1 MILEIK
7 NLHTHVDIVTR
18 SKGASVIAKAAYNAR
33 DKLNDEYYG
42 KVHDYSKKEDL
53 VFSKIFLP
61 EHIPKD
67 FSNREYLWNEVE
79 KIEKS
84 KNSQLAR
91 NLLFTLPRELN
102 EEDRIKLISEFIEE
116 NFTSK
121 GMIADCNIHNPLASD
136 NEEQPHAHIL
146 LTLRE
151 IDEQG
156 KWKPKCRKEYI
167 LDENGEK
174 IKLKSGNY
182 KSRKVNLNDWN
193 EPDKAK
199 KWRENFSKK
208 ANEYLEKNGINKRID
223 PRTFED
229 QGREEL
235 PQIHLGTAS
244 YQMEK
249 KGIKTERG
257 NRNRI
262 IIAINKEF
270 KKLKAELKEAEEF
283 FKSLWGKVK
292 SAMGKYSS
300 EKQEEYH
307 LSPDLFDVY
316 SYIETY
322 YRIQKEL
329 SKNLSY
335 NNRERKENFDSN
347 KHMHALAFMRNNN
360 LKTILDIQ
368 LKKDELAIKLKNNK
382 DKIFDC
388 NKAIKNI
395 YTLLKQ
401 AKIIKENKMVY
412 DKYKGADNSILSKI
426 AGASKEEYYH
436 SHKEEIDKYKRA
448 KAIVKNLTG
457 SEKIEIK
464 KWEKIKSD
472 LQTEISHLS
481 FYQKDI
487 KKEVD
492 QINHIKYLV
501 GEVNKE
507 FDIDINIEIEIAYQ
521 KAIAR
526 GEKPSTRLAIK
537 KFQKKIA
544 KEDRQKA
551 WVKEHYKKK
560 DHSHKET
567 ER

>member
-1 MILEIK
+1 MEAK
-7 NLHTHVDIVTR
+7 SLHTHVDIVTR

-33 DKLNDEYYG
+33 DKLNDEHYG

-61 EHIPKD
+61 EHISKE
-67 FSNREYLWNEVE
+67 FSDREYLWNSVE

-151 IDEQG
+151 IDKQG

-199 KWRENFSKK
+199 EWRENFSKK
-208 ANEYLEKNGINKRID
+208 ANEYLEKNGIVKRID
-223 PRTFED
+223 PRTFEE

-257 NRNRI
+257 NHNRK
-262 IIAINKEF
+262 IIAFNLEF
-270 KKLKAELKEAEEF
+270 KKLKE
-283 FKSLWGKVK
+283 
-292 SAMGKYSS
+292 
-300 EKQEEYH
+300 
-307 LSPDLFDVY
+307 
-316 SYIETY
+316 
-322 YRIQKEL
+322 EL
-329 SKNLSY
+329 SKLTFWIGSLVGKLQSKY
-335 NNRERKENFDSN
+335 DEYKQE
-347 KHMHALAFMRNNN
+347 
-360 LKTILDIQ
+360 
-368 LKKDELAIKLKNNK
+368 KKDELENKAELFNLYEYISIYHDLQGEKAKELKPYASNKKMAADLRRFSKAIYYLRDNKLQTIADLQEKIGTLQSENKNIHQEVKVKSKRIENLNKCFTYADIIKDNKATYDEWNNK
-382 DKIFDC
+382 
-388 NKAIKNI
+388 
-395 YTLLKQ
+395 TLFKDSFY
-401 AKIIKENKMVY
+401 N
-412 DKYKGADNSILSKI
+412 
-426 AGASKEEYYH
+426 

-448 KAIVKNLTG
+448 RAILEKITG
-457 SEKIEIK
+457 SSA
-464 KWEKIKSD
+464 IKSKD
-472 LQTEISHLS
+472 WQKEMKSLEDEITKLNKQS
-481 FYQKDI
+481 QAI
-487 KKEVD
+487 KEEYEN
-492 QINHIKYLV
+492 INHIKYAV
-501 GEVNKE
+501 KIVN
-507 FDIDINIEIEIAYQ
+507 DDYGIDLSIEID
-521 KAIAR
+521 KAIKR
-526 GEKPSTRLAIK
+526 GEKPSVIAQIK
-537 KFQKKIA
+537 KYQEQQEKY
-544 KEDRQKA
+544 E
-551 WVKEHYKKK
+551 KKK
-560 DHSHKET
+560 
-567 ER
+567 ERTKDNYRKSER

>member
-1 MILEIK
+1 MEAK
-7 NLHTHVDIVTR
+7 SLHTHVDIVTR

-33 DKLNDEYYG
+33 DKLNDEHYG

-61 EHIPKD
+61 EHISKE
-67 FSNREYLWNEVE
+67 FSDREYLWNSVE

-151 IDEQG
+151 IDKQG
-156 KWKPKCRKEYI
+156 KWKPKCRKEYN

-199 KWRENFSKK
+199 EWRENFSKK
-208 ANEYLEKNGINKRID
+208 ANEYLEKNGIVKRID

-257 NRNRI
+257 NHNRK
-262 IIAINKEF
+262 IIAFNLEF
-270 KKLKAELKEAEEF
+270 KKLKE
-283 FKSLWGKVK
+283 
-292 SAMGKYSS
+292 
-300 EKQEEYH
+300 
-307 LSPDLFDVY
+307 
-316 SYIETY
+316 
-322 YRIQKEL
+322 EL
-329 SKNLSY
+329 SKLTFWIGSLVGKLLSKY
-335 NNRERKENFDSN
+335 DEYKQE
-347 KHMHALAFMRNNN
+347 
-360 LKTILDIQ
+360 
-368 LKKDELAIKLKNNK
+368 KKDELENKAELFNLYEYISIYHDLQGEKAKELKPYASNKKMAADLRRFSKAIYYLRDNKLQTIADLQEKIGTLQSENKNIHQEVKVKSKRIENLNKCFTYADIIKDNKATYDEWNNK
-382 DKIFDC
+382 
-388 NKAIKNI
+388 
-395 YTLLKQ
+395 TLFKDSFY
-401 AKIIKENKMVY
+401 N
-412 DKYKGADNSILSKI
+412 
-426 AGASKEEYYH
+426 

-448 KAIVKNLTG
+448 RAILEKITG
-457 SEKIEIK
+457 SSA
-464 KWEKIKSD
+464 IKSKD
-472 LQTEISHLS
+472 WQKEMKSLEDEITKLNKQS
-481 FYQKDI
+481 QAI
-487 KKEVD
+487 KEEYEN
-492 QINHIKYLV
+492 INHIKYAV
-501 GEVNKE
+501 KIVN
-507 FDIDINIEIEIAYQ
+507 DDYGIDLSIEID
-521 KAIAR
+521 KAIKR
-526 GEKPSTRLAIK
+526 GEKPSVIAQIK
-537 KFQKKIA
+537 KYQEQQEKY
-544 KEDRQKA
+544 E
-551 WVKEHYKKK
+551 KKK
-560 DHSHKET
+560 ET
-567 ER
+567 TKDN

>member
-1 MILEIK
+1 MEAK
-7 NLHTHVDIVTR
+7 SLHTHVDIVTR

-33 DKLNDEYYG
+33 DKLNDEHYG

-61 EHIPKD
+61 EHISKE
-67 FSNREYLWNEVE
+67 FSDREYLWNSVE

-102 EEDRIKLISEFIEE
+102 EEDRIRLISEFIEE

-151 IDEQG
+151 IDSEG

-199 KWRENFSKK
+199 KWREDFSKK
-208 ANEYLEKNGINKRID
+208 ANEYLEKNGIDKRID
-223 PRTFED
+223 PRTFEE
-229 QGREEL
+229 QGKEEL

-257 NRNRI
+257 NHNRK
-262 IIAINKEF
+262 IIAFNLEF
-270 KKLKAELKEAEEF
+270 KKLKE
-283 FKSLWGKVK
+283 
-292 SAMGKYSS
+292 
-300 EKQEEYH
+300 
-307 LSPDLFDVY
+307 
-316 SYIETY
+316 
-322 YRIQKEL
+322 EL
-329 SKNLSY
+329 SKLTFWIGSLVGKLQSKY
-335 NNRERKENFDSN
+335 DEYKQE
-347 KHMHALAFMRNNN
+347 
-360 LKTILDIQ
+360 
-368 LKKDELAIKLKNNK
+368 KKDELENKAELFNLYEYISIYHDLQGEKAKELKPYASNKKMAADLRRFSKAIYYLRDNKLQTIADLQEKIGTLQSENKNIHQEVKVKSKRIENLNKCFTYADIIKDNKATYDEWNNK
-382 DKIFDC
+382 
-388 NKAIKNI
+388 
-395 YTLLKQ
+395 TLFKDSFY
-401 AKIIKENKMVY
+401 N
-412 DKYKGADNSILSKI
+412 
-426 AGASKEEYYH
+426 

-448 KAIVKNLTG
+448 RAILEKITG
-457 SEKIEIK
+457 SSA
-464 KWEKIKSD
+464 IKSKD
-472 LQTEISHLS
+472 WQKEMKSLEDEITKLNKHS
-481 FYQKDI
+481 QAI
-487 KKEVD
+487 KEEYENID
-492 QINHIKYLV
+492 HIKYAV
-501 GEVNKE
+501 KIVN
-507 FDIDINIEIEIAYQ
+507 DDYGIDLSIEID
-521 KAIAR
+521 KAIKR
-526 GEKPSTRLAIK
+526 GEKPSVIAQIK
-537 KFQKKIA
+537 KYQEQQEKY
-544 KEDRQKA
+544 E
-551 WVKEHYKKK
+551 KKK
-560 DHSHKET
+560 EKTKDCYRNE

>member
-1 MILEIK
+1 MEAK
-7 NLHTHVDIVTR
+7 SLHTHVDIVTR

-33 DKLNDEYYG
+33 DKLNDEHYG

-61 EHIPKD
+61 EHIPKK
-67 FSNREYLWNEVE
+67 FSNREYLWNSVE

-102 EEDRIKLISEFIEE
+102 QEDRIKLISEFIEE

-151 IDEQG
+151 IDSEG

-199 KWRENFSKK
+199 KWREDFSKK
-208 ANEYLEKNGINKRID
+208 ANEYLEKNGIDKRID
-223 PRTFED
+223 PRTFEE

-249 KGIKTERG
+249 KGIATERG
-257 NRNRI
+257 NHNRK
-262 IIAINKEF
+262 IIAFNLEF
-270 KKLKAELKEAEEF
+270 KKLKE
-283 FKSLWGKVK
+283 
-292 SAMGKYSS
+292 
-300 EKQEEYH
+300 
-307 LSPDLFDVY
+307 
-316 SYIETY
+316 
-322 YRIQKEL
+322 EL
-329 SKNLSY
+329 SKLTFWIGSLVGKLQSKY
-335 NNRERKENFDSN
+335 DEYKQE
-347 KHMHALAFMRNNN
+347 
-360 LKTILDIQ
+360 
-368 LKKDELAIKLKNNK
+368 KKDELENKAELFNLYEYISIYHDLQGEKAKELKPYASNKKMAADLRRFSKAIYYLRDNKLQTIADLQEKIGTLQSENKNIHQEVKVKSKRIENLNKCFTYADIIKDNKATYDEWNNK
-382 DKIFDC
+382 
-388 NKAIKNI
+388 
-395 YTLLKQ
+395 TLFKDSFY
-401 AKIIKENKMVY
+401 N
-412 DKYKGADNSILSKI
+412 
-426 AGASKEEYYH
+426 

-448 KAIVKNLTG
+448 RAILEKITG
-457 SEKIEIK
+457 SSA
-464 KWEKIKSD
+464 IKSKD
-472 LQTEISHLS
+472 WQKEMKSLEDEITKLN
-481 FYQKDI
+481 KDSQAI
-487 KKEVD
+487 KEEYEN
-492 QINHIKYLV
+492 INHIKYAV
-501 GEVNKE
+501 KIVN
-507 FDIDINIEIEIAYQ
+507 DDYGIDSSIEID
-521 KAIAR
+521 KAIKR
-526 GEKPSTRLAIK
+526 GEKPSVIAQIK
-537 KFQKKIA
+537 KYQEQQEKY
-544 KEDRQKA
+544 E
-551 WVKEHYKKK
+551 KKK
-560 DHSHKET
+560 EKTKDYYRNE

>member
-1 MILEIK
+1 MKGAMILEIK

-33 DKLNDEYYG
+33 DKLNDEHYG

-53 VFSKIFLP
+53 LFSKIFLP
-61 EHIPKD
+61 EHIPKK

-102 EEDRIKLISEFIEE
+102 QEDRIKLISEFIEE

-136 NEEQPHAHIL
+136 NGEQPHAHIL

-151 IDEQG
+151 IDSEG
-156 KWKPKCRKEYI
+156 KWKTKCRKEYI

-199 KWRENFSKK
+199 EWRENFSKK
-208 ANEYLEKNGINKRID
+208 ANEYLEKNGIVKRID

-257 NRNRI
+257 NHNRK
-262 IIAINKEF
+262 IIAFNLEF
-270 KKLKAELKEAEEF
+270 KKLKE
-283 FKSLWGKVK
+283 
-292 SAMGKYSS
+292 
-300 EKQEEYH
+300 
-307 LSPDLFDVY
+307 
-316 SYIETY
+316 
-322 YRIQKEL
+322 EL
-329 SKNLSY
+329 SKLTFWIGSLVGKLQSKY
-335 NNRERKENFDSN
+335 DEYKQE
-347 KHMHALAFMRNNN
+347 
-360 LKTILDIQ
+360 
-368 LKKDELAIKLKNNK
+368 KKDELENKAELFNLYEYISIYHDLQGEKAKELKPYASNKKMAADLRRFSKAIYYLRDNKLQTIADLQEKIGTLQSENKNIHQEVKVKSKRIENLNKCFTYADIIKDNKATYDEWNNK
-382 DKIFDC
+382 
-388 NKAIKNI
+388 
-395 YTLLKQ
+395 TLFKDSFY
-401 AKIIKENKMVY
+401 N
-412 DKYKGADNSILSKI
+412 
-426 AGASKEEYYH
+426 

-448 KAIVKNLTG
+448 RAILEKITG
-457 SEKIEIK
+457 SSA
-464 KWEKIKSD
+464 IKSKD
-472 LQTEISHLS
+472 WQKEMKSLEDEITKLNKQS
-481 FYQKDI
+481 QAI
-487 KKEVD
+487 KEEYEN
-492 QINHIKYLV
+492 INHIKYAV
-501 GEVNKE
+501 KIVN
-507 FDIDINIEIEIAYQ
+507 DDYGIDLSIEID
-521 KAIAR
+521 KAIKR
-526 GEKPSTRLAIK
+526 GEKPSVIAQIK
-537 KFQKKIA
+537 KYQEQQEKY
-544 KEDRQKA
+544 E
-551 WVKEHYKKK
+551 KKK
-560 DHSHKET
+560 
-567 ER
+567 ERTKDNYRKSER

>member
-1 MILEIK
+1 MEAK
-7 NLHTHVDIVTR
+7 SLHTHVDIVTR

-33 DKLNDEYYG
+33 DKLNDEHYG

-61 EHIPKD
+61 EHISKE
-67 FSNREYLWNEVE
+67 FSDREYLWNSVE

-116 NFTSK
+116 YFTSK

-151 IDEQG
+151 IDKQG

-199 KWRENFSKK
+199 EWRENFSKK
-208 ANEYLEKNGINKRID
+208 ANEYLEKNGIVKRID

-257 NRNRI
+257 NHNRK
-262 IIAINKEF
+262 IIAFNLEF
-270 KKLKAELKEAEEF
+270 KKLKE
-283 FKSLWGKVK
+283 
-292 SAMGKYSS
+292 
-300 EKQEEYH
+300 
-307 LSPDLFDVY
+307 
-316 SYIETY
+316 
-322 YRIQKEL
+322 EL
-329 SKNLSY
+329 SKLTFWIGSLVGKLQSKY
-335 NNRERKENFDSN
+335 DEYKQE
-347 KHMHALAFMRNNN
+347 
-360 LKTILDIQ
+360 
-368 LKKDELAIKLKNNK
+368 KKDELENKAELFNLYEYISIYHDLQGEKAKELKPYASNKKMAADLRRFSKAIYYLRDNKLQTIADLQEKIGTLQSENKNIHQEVKVKSKRIENLNKCFTYADIIKDNKATYDEWNNK
-382 DKIFDC
+382 
-388 NKAIKNI
+388 
-395 YTLLKQ
+395 TLFKDSFY
-401 AKIIKENKMVY
+401 N
-412 DKYKGADNSILSKI
+412 
-426 AGASKEEYYH
+426 

-448 KAIVKNLTG
+448 RAILEKITG
-457 SEKIEIK
+457 SSA
-464 KWEKIKSD
+464 IKSKD
-472 LQTEISHLS
+472 WQKEMKSLEDEITKLNKQS
-481 FYQKDI
+481 QAI
-487 KKEVD
+487 KEEYEN
-492 QINHIKYLV
+492 INHIKYAV
-501 GEVNKE
+501 KIVN
-507 FDIDINIEIEIAYQ
+507 DDYGIDLSIEID
-521 KAIAR
+521 KAIKR
-526 GEKPSTRLAIK
+526 GEKPSVIAQIK
-537 KFQKKIA
+537 KYQEQQEKY
-544 KEDRQKA
+544 E
-551 WVKEHYKKK
+551 KKK
-560 DHSHKET
+560 
-567 ER
+567 ERTKDNYRKSER

>member
-1 MILEIK
+1 MEAK
-7 NLHTHVDIVTR
+7 SLHTHVDIVTR

-33 DKLNDEYYG
+33 DKLNDEHYG

-61 EHIPKD
+61 EHIPKE
-67 FSNREYLWNEVE
+67 FSDREYLWNSVE

-102 EEDRIKLISEFIEE
+102 QEDRIKLISEFIEE

-151 IDEQG
+151 IDSEG

-199 KWRENFSKK
+199 KWREDFSKK
-208 ANEYLEKNGINKRID
+208 ANEYLEKNGIDKRID
-223 PRTFED
+223 PRTFEE

-249 KGIKTERG
+249 KGIATERG
-257 NRNRI
+257 NHNRK
-262 IIAINKEF
+262 IIAFNLEF
-270 KKLKAELKEAEEF
+270 KKLKEELSKLTSWIG
-283 FKSLWGKVK
+283 SLVGKLQTKYDEYKQEKIGTLQSENKNIHQEVKVK
-292 SAMGKYSS
+292 SKR
-300 EKQEEYH
+300 
-307 LSPDLFDVY
+307 
-316 SYIETY
+316 IENLNKCFTY
-322 YRIQKEL
+322 ADIIK
-329 SKNLSY
+329 
-335 NNRERKENFDSN
+335 DN
-347 KHMHALAFMRNNN
+347 KA
-360 LKTILDIQ
+360 TY
-368 LKKDELAIKLKNNK
+368 DEWNNK
-382 DKIFDC
+382 
-388 NKAIKNI
+388 
-395 YTLLKQ
+395 TLFKDSFY
-401 AKIIKENKMVY
+401 N
-412 DKYKGADNSILSKI
+412 
-426 AGASKEEYYH
+426 

-448 KAIVKNLTG
+448 RAILEKITG
-457 SEKIEIK
+457 SSA
-464 KWEKIKSD
+464 IKSKD
-472 LQTEISHLS
+472 WQKEKKSLEDEIAKLNKHS
-481 FYQKDI
+481 QAI
-487 KKEVD
+487 KEEYEN
-492 QINHIKYLV
+492 INHIKYAV
-501 GEVNKE
+501 KIVN
-507 FDIDINIEIEIAYQ
+507 DDYGIDLSIEID
-521 KAIAR
+521 KAIKR
-526 GEKPSTRLAIK
+526 GEKPSVIAQIK
-537 KFQKKIA
+537 KYQEQQEKY
-544 KEDRQKA
+544 E
-551 WVKEHYKKK
+551 KKK
-560 DHSHKET
+560 EKTKDYYRNE

>member
-1 MILEIK
+1 MEAK
-7 NLHTHVDIVTR
+7 SLHTHVDIVTR

-33 DKLNDEYYG
+33 DKLNDEHYG

-61 EHIPKD
+61 EHIPKK
-67 FSNREYLWNEVE
+67 FSNREYLWNSVE

-102 EEDRIKLISEFIEE
+102 QEDRIKLISEFIEE

-151 IDEQG
+151 IDSEG

-199 KWRENFSKK
+199 KWREDFSKK
-208 ANEYLEKNGINKRID
+208 ANEYLEKNGIDKRID
-223 PRTFED
+223 PRTFEE

-249 KGIKTERG
+249 KGIATERG
-257 NRNRI
+257 NHNRK
-262 IIAINKEF
+262 IIAFNLEF
-270 KKLKAELKEAEEF
+270 KKLKE
-283 FKSLWGKVK
+283 
-292 SAMGKYSS
+292 
-300 EKQEEYH
+300 
-307 LSPDLFDVY
+307 
-316 SYIETY
+316 
-322 YRIQKEL
+322 EL
-329 SKNLSY
+329 SKLTSWIGSLVGKLQTKY
-335 NNRERKENFDSN
+335 DEYKQE
-347 KHMHALAFMRNNN
+347 
-360 LKTILDIQ
+360 
-368 LKKDELAIKLKNNK
+368 KKDELENKAELFNLYEYISIYHDLQGEKARALKPYASNKKMAADLRRFSKAIYYLRDNKLQTIADLQEKIGTLQSENKNIHQEVKVKSKRIENLNKCFTYADIIKDNKATYDEWNNK
-382 DKIFDC
+382 
-388 NKAIKNI
+388 
-395 YTLLKQ
+395 TLFKDSFY
-401 AKIIKENKMVY
+401 N
-412 DKYKGADNSILSKI
+412 
-426 AGASKEEYYH
+426 

-448 KAIVKNLTG
+448 RAILEKITG
-457 SEKIEIK
+457 SSA
-464 KWEKIKSD
+464 IKSKD
-472 LQTEISHLS
+472 WQKEKKSLEDEIAKLNKHS
-481 FYQKDI
+481 QAI
-487 KKEVD
+487 KEEYEN
-492 QINHIKYLV
+492 INHIKYAV
-501 GEVNKE
+501 KIVN
-507 FDIDINIEIEIAYQ
+507 DDYGIDLSIEID
-521 KAIAR
+521 KAIKR
-526 GEKPSTRLAIK
+526 GEKPSVIAQIK
-537 KFQKKIA
+537 KYQEQQEKY
-544 KEDRQKA
+544 E
-551 WVKEHYKKK
+551 KKK
-560 DHSHKET
+560 EKTKDYYRNE